1 MYTAECRTPP
11 SSIAR
16 RRLPL
21 DDGLAVLL
29 GGDKSPFVANIAR
42 PQCPLDYSRQTEW
55 KCFYRKTISKFANYS
70 RKHIIFAVGMMI
82 ELLLQ

>member
-1 MYTAECRTPP
+1 MQLSLFKREYPQGEGVDKGT
-11 SSIAR
+11 
-16 RRLPL
+16 
-21 DDGLAVLL
+21 L
-29 GGDKSPFVANIAR
+29 GETL